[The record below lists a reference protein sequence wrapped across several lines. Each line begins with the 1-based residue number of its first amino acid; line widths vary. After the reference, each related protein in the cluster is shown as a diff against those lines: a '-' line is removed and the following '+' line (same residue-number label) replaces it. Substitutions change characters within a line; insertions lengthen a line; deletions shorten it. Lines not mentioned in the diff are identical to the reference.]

1 MVLVGCGGA
10 LPVLDF
16 MDAEEDA
23 VFYIIDRCVLCVCVR
38 ACVCVCVHVCVHV
51 CVRVCMHACVCVH
64 MCVFVCISSTFCS
77 QRPLDLDNV
86 YNQDQ
91 VGDAPSGREHSGES
105 QVALM
110 VLCSCRLM
118 C

>member
-23 VFYIIDRCVLCVCVR
+23 VFYVIDRWVGGWVGTCVCKGLN
-38 ACVCVCVHVCVHV
+38 
-51 CVRVCMHACVCVH
+51 VCMC
-64 MCVFVCISSTFCS
+64 STVCS

-91 VGDAPSGREHSGES
+91 VGDAPSGR
-105 QVALM
+105 
-110 VLCSCRLM
+110 R
-118 C
+118 

>member
-23 VFYIIDRCVLCVCVR
+23 VFYVIDM
-38 ACVCVCVHVCVHV
+38 CVCVCVHACV
-51 CVRVCMHACVCVH
+51 HACVCVYT
-64 MCVFVCISSTFCS
+64 CVCISSTFCS

-91 VGDAPSGREHSGES
+91 VGDGPSGRE
-105 QVALM
+105 
-110 VLCSCRLM
+110 R
-118 C
+118 